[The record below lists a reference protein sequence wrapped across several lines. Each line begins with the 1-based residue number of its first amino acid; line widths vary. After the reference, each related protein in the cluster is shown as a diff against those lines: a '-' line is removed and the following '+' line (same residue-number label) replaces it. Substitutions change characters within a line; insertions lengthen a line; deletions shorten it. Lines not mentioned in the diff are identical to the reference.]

1 MQDVL
6 GLGAEARMNHPGT
19 VGNGNWQWRLE
30 PGQLTS
36 ALAGH
41 LRVATAE
48 SRRLGPARR
57 RALAATA

>member
-6 GLGAEARMNHPGT
+6 GLGAESRMNHPGT

-41 LRVATAE
+41 LREATAE
-48 SRRLGPARR
+48 SRRLASTRG
-57 RALAATA
+57 RALVATA